1 MSPLTS
7 SRSILCM
14 LLLVGGVAVC
24 LARAAMT
31 RSDSRLPLDRID
43 HTAWSELL
51 GRYVDQ
57 AGLVAYG
64 RWRETFADV
73 ERLRDYLTH
82 LEQAD
87 LSQPASKSQ
96 RLAFWINAY
105 NALSIQK
112 TLSPSRDGAGLR
124 IGGIQLSPDQI
135 EQRLRDEGD
144 PRIHFA
150 LVCGARGCPR
160 LLNRAYTPA
169 DLDAQLE
176 SNGRD
181 FFADP
186 SRLMWDPATR
196 QLSVSPILQWYR
208 DDFGRDEAER
218 LQRVSELLPTEISGA
233 LRQSGPI
240 KLRFLEYDSRPN
252 DQDSESMADEP
263 EPPLPPE

>member
-7 SRSILCM
+7 SRSVLCM
-14 LLLVGGVAVC
+14 LLLAGGVAVC
-24 LARAAMT
+24 LAGAAMT
-31 RSDSRLPLDRID
+31 RGESRLTLDRID

-64 RWRETFADV
+64 RWRETPADV
-73 ERLRDYLTH
+73 QRLRDYLAH

-105 NALSIQK
+105 NALTIQK
-112 TLSPSRDGAGLR
+112 TLSPARDGLR

-186 SRLMWDPATR
+186 TKLTWDPTTK
-196 QLSVSPILQWYR
+196 QLSVSPILQWNR
-208 DDFGRDEAER
+208 DDFGQNDAER
-218 LQRVSELLPTEISGA
+218 LRRVSELLPTEVSGA

-252 DQDSESMADEP
+252 DQESESMADEP